1 VIVTR
6 NVKFNKSTFY
16 KGDLEEEMLV
26 KQATQIA
33 EALHDG
39 ELINAAEEMD
49 IPLPGQVLADQNL
62 ELTTDDQT
70 LGGALNDEVEQQV
83 GLPDVQTEVLGDATR
98 DDR

>member
-26 KQATQIA
+26 EQATQIA
-33 EALHDG
+33 EALHDS

-49 IPLPGQVLADQNL
+49 IPLPS
-62 ELTTDDQT
+62 
-70 LGGALNDEVEQQV
+70 
-83 GLPDVQTEVLGDATR
+83 
-98 DDR
+98 